1 MFLSRITVHA
11 AAWVAVV
18 LAWSPFA
25 GSVAAEG
32 KAPEVS
38 TVGTTP
44 AILTAAEHAKVA
56 HLAHLARLAHVSATA
71 KAMPVR
77 SIARELLSPLPPVE
91 TRIPSTGAR
100 DRTKPIPATA
110 AVGKGDGR

>member
-1 MFLSRITVHA
+1 MFVSRTTAHA
-11 AAWVAVV
+11 AAWAAVV

-25 GSVAAEG
+25 GSAAAEG

-44 AILTAAEHAKVA
+44 AVLTAAERANV
-56 HLAHLARLAHVSATA
+56 AHLARLSHVSATA
-71 KAMPVR
+71 KPMPVR

-91 TRIPSTGAR
+91 TRVPSTGPR
-100 DRTKPIPATA
+100 DRTKPVPATA

>member
-11 AAWVAVV
+11 AAWAAVV

-25 GSVAAEG
+25 GSVAAGG

-44 AILTAAEHAKVA
+44 AILTAAEHAKV
-56 HLAHLARLAHVSATA
+56 AHLARLAHVSATA